1 MHNSGSVRIHAVV
14 WFAGAAVGASAAAQV
29 PIVVATVP
37 AEETAAAV
45 VDPNWKAPRT
55 SWGHPNLEGVYSTD
69 DMRGVPRDRPEEMG
83 TREKLTPEEFAAR
96 AKSDADERD
105 RVLNKSSFSSNS
117 VGSRTFGWTSQI
129 IDPPN
134 GRMPPLSAEGQARSR
149 PVKDRGS
156 YGAGPFDTFEDFH
169 LYDRCITRGILGS
182 SFAVVYGNGV
192 RIAQSPDNVVI
203 SYEMLADSRV
213 IPLVERPHAQGTL
226 KQYLG
231 NSRGHWEGDTLV
243 IETTN
248 FNGKTSIGGNGIGVR
263 HSDQLVLTER
273 LRRVDPNMIEYRATV
288 DDPLT
293 YTAPWTVR
301 MMWTTQPGYEI
312 FEYSCHEA
320 NRAIAGGLGGERNY
334 EARVREAKAKG
345 LPIPERLPSQP
356 NLVPLPTDDAAFINI
371 NREEHERQ

>member
-1 MHNSGSVRIHAVV
+1 MQSSTRALARGGLWLASI
-14 WFAGAAVGASAAAQV
+14 AVGASTAAQV
-29 PIVVATVP
+29 PIVVATEP
-37 AEETAAAV
+37 AEDTAAAV
-45 VDPNWKAPRT
+45 ADPNWKAPRT
-55 SWGHPNLEGVYSTD
+55 SWGHPSLEGVYSTD

-105 RVLNKSSFSSNS
+105 RVLNKSSYSSNS

-129 IDPPN
+129 VDPAN

-149 PVKDRGS
+149 PQDRGS

-192 RIAQSPDNVVI
+192 RIAQSPDSVVI

-213 IPLVERPHAQGTL
+213 IPLVERPHAQDSL

-231 NSRGHWEGDTLV
+231 NSRGYWEGDTLV
-243 IETTN
+243 VETKN
-248 FNGKTSIGGNGIGVR
+248 FNGKTSIGGNGIGTR
-263 HSDQLVLTER
+263 HSDRMTLTER
-273 LRRVDPNMIEYRATV
+273 LTRVDPEMVEYRATIN
-288 DDPLT
+288 DPLT

-334 EARVREAKAKG
+334 EQRVREAQAKG
-345 LPIPERLPSQP
+345 LPIPERLASQP
-356 NLVPLPTDDAAFINI
+356 NLSPLPTEDSAFINI
-371 NREEHERQ
+371 NREEHEQE

>member
-1 MHNSGSVRIHAVV
+1 MHSSTRALARGGLWLASI
-14 WFAGAAVGASAAAQV
+14 AVGASTAAQV
-29 PIVVATVP
+29 PIVVATEP
-37 AEETAAAV
+37 AEDTAAAV
-45 VDPNWKAPRT
+45 ADPNWKVPRT
-55 SWGHPNLEGVYSTD
+55 SWGHPSLEGVYSTD

-105 RVLNKSSFSSNS
+105 RVLNQASYSSNS

-149 PVKDRGS
+149 PQDRGS

-182 SFAVVYGNGV
+182 SFAVIYGNGV
-192 RIAQSPDNVVI
+192 RIAQSPDSVVI

-213 IPLVERPHAQGTL
+213 IPLVERPHAQDSL

-231 NSRGHWEGDTLV
+231 NSRGYWEGDTLV
-243 IETTN
+243 VETKN
-248 FNGKTSIGGNGIGVR
+248 FNGKTSIGGNGIGTR
-263 HSDQLVLTER
+263 HSDGMTLTER
-273 LRRVDPNMIEYRATV
+273 LTRVDPEMVEYRATIN
-288 DDPLT
+288 DPLT

-334 EARVREAKAKG
+334 EQRVGEARAKG
-345 LPIPERLPSQP
+345 LPIPERLASQP
-356 NLVPLPTDDAAFINI
+356 NLSPLPTEDSAFINI
-371 NREEHERQ
+371 NREEHEQQ

>member
-1 MHNSGSVRIHAVV
+1 MHSSTRALARGGLWLASI
-14 WFAGAAVGASAAAQV
+14 AVGASTAAQV
-29 PIVVATVP
+29 PIVVATEP
-37 AEETAAAV
+37 AEDTAAAV
-45 VDPNWKAPRT
+45 ADPNWKVPRT
-55 SWGHPNLEGVYSTD
+55 SWGHPSLEGVYSTD

-105 RVLNKSSFSSNS
+105 RVLNKSSYSSNS

-129 IDPPN
+129 VDPAN

-149 PVKDRGS
+149 PQDRGS

-192 RIAQSPDNVVI
+192 RIAQSPDSVVI

-213 IPLVERPHAQGTL
+213 IPLVERPHAQDSL

-231 NSRGHWEGDTLV
+231 NSRGYWEGDTLV
-243 IETTN
+243 VETKN
-248 FNGKTSIGGNGIGVR
+248 FNGKTSIGGNGIGTR
-263 HSDQLVLTER
+263 HSDRMTLTER
-273 LRRVDPNMIEYRATV
+273 LTRVDPEMVEYRATIN
-288 DDPLT
+288 DPLT

-334 EARVREAKAKG
+334 EQRVREAQAKG
-345 LPIPERLPSQP
+345 LPIPERLASQP
-356 NLVPLPTDDAAFINI
+356 NLSPLPTEDSAFINI
-371 NREEHERQ
+371 NREEHEQE